1 MCRLKQYPIINLFCV
16 LVFSCFLK
24 DKEEADYVEWLK
36 GQADLEGKEEVKDM
50 VSVLL
55 WF

>member
-1 MCRLKQYPIINLFCV
+1 MLAC
-16 LVFSCFLK
+16 SCFLK

-36 GQADLEGKEEVKDM
+36 GQAELEGEEDVKDM

>member
-1 MCRLKQYPIINLFCV
+1 MSSHKLLFV
-16 LVFSCFLK
+16 LVFSCSLK

-36 GQADLEGKEEVKDM
+36 GQAELEGQEEIQDM

-55 WF
+55 